1 MQTGYDIGQQH
12 LHRPVTSIIS
22 SDAHIH
28 HLMPNHSLKH
38 GKVHTGLFVQIF
50 DHRMAET
57 MESLGARLTMLSTHF
72 HGTTIARKLVRQSG
86 TELHSGMVHGV
97 YPFL

>member
-12 LHRPVTSIIS
+12 LHRPVTSIIF

-28 HLMPNHSLKH
+28 HLMSNHGLKH
-38 GKVHTGLFVQIF
+38 GKVHTGLFVQIL
-50 DHRMAET
+50 DHRMAEA
-57 MESLGARLTMLSTHF
+57 MESLGTRLTMLSTHS
-72 HGTTIARKLVRQSG
+72 HGTAIAREPVRQGG

-97 YPFL
+97 YSFL